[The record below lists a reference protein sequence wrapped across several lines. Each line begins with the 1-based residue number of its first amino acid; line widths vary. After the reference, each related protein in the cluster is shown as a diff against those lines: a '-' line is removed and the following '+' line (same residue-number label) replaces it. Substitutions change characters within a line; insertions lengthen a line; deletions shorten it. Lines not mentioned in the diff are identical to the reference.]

1 MGWTLVAILSP
12 LILLIAFLCALG
24 SGATEHNI
32 TAVELCFYDT
42 IEIPAETPE
51 EYRLCI
57 EAMRASFAQLDIAIA
72 AINENTEEETS
83 LNDIRVKAIFLCS
96 VLRRWKPWGRS
107 VLCGLLCHLGG
118 GHNSQLLARVGQ
130 TVEAGDVI
138 ALSGS
143 TGRSTGPHLHFG
155 VRINGERTSPRSY
168 LP

>member
-1 MGWTLVAILSP
+1 MLCTSAVEAMGTLSP
-12 LILLIAFLCALG
+12 LRTAL
-24 SGATEHNI
+24 S
-32 TAVELCFYDT
+32 
-42 IEIPAETPE
+42 P
-51 EYRLCI
+51 
-57 EAMRASFAQLDIAIA
+57 
-72 AINENTEEETS
+72 
-83 LNDIRVKAIFLCS
+83 
-96 VLRRWKPWGRS
+96 
-107 VLCGLLCHLGG
+107 